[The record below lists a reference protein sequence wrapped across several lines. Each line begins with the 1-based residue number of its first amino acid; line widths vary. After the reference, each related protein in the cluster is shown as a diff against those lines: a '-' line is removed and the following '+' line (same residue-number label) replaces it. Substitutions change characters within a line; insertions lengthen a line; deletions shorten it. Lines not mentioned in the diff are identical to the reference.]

1 MELDVKNPQLALA
14 ECRKITC
21 VHAESGMKE
30 YNEQN
35 TAGSAA
41 AAAEA
46 TVAKAARKRFVD
58 VFDESAL
65 PGGGVRWWTEWEQLN
80 QLRRIKWPLKKL
92 SQLWACTR

>member
-1 MELDVKNPQLALA
+1 MRRNLAMLVLVSSPFCQSIYLPRPGLVNPRLIVFLFVYLPLTPGPCEQMELDVKNSQLALA

-41 AAAEA
+41 AA
-46 TVAKAARKRFVD
+46 R
-58 VFDESAL
+58 
-65 PGGGVRWWTEWEQLN
+65 
-80 QLRRIKWPLKKL
+80 
-92 SQLWACTR
+92 

>member
-1 MELDVKNPQLALA
+1 MELDAKNPQLALA

-35 TAGSAA
+35 TTGS

-65 PGGGVRWWTEWEQLN
+65 LGRGVRWRAEWEQLN
-80 QLRRIKWPLKKL
+80 QLRRI
-92 SQLWACTR
+92 